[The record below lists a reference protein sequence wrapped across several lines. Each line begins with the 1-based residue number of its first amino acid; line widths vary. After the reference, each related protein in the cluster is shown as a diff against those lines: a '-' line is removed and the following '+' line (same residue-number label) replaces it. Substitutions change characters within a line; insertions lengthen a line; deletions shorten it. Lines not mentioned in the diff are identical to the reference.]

1 MESPAPVEWAS
12 HFFIPKDMYSL
23 NKVQL
28 IGNLTRDPEVRQI
41 PSGQMVCTVGVATN
55 RRWKDQNTGDYKDQT
70 EYHNVVCWGRL
81 AEIAGQYLK
90 KGTKVYFEGRLQTRS
105 WDDDNGKKN
114 YRTEIVAENM
124 IMLSPKGAAADGQD
138 FSGGISQAAS
148 PAPSA
153 ASSPA
158 PVGDEEKISVED
170 LPF

>member
-1 MESPAPVEWAS
+1 
-12 HFFIPKDMYSL
+12 MYSL

-55 RRWKDQNTGDYKDQT
+55 RTWKDQSGQKQDAT
-70 EYHNVVCWGRL
+70 EFHNLVCWGKL

-105 WDDDNGKKN
+105 WDDDSGKKN
-114 YRTEIVAENM
+114 YKTEIVAENM
-124 IMLSPKGAAADGQD
+124 IILTPKGQVEGGQS
-138 FSGGISQAAS
+138 FGGGIQESAS
-148 PAPSA
+148 APAGDSFSA
-153 ASSPA
+153 A
-158 PVGDEEKISVED
+158 PVPEGEKIAVED